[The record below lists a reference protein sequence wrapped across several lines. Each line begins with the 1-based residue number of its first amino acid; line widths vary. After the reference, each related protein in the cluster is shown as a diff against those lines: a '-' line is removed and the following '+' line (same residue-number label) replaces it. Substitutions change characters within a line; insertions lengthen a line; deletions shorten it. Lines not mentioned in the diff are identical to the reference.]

1 MTKQRRIIDSYLSGN
16 YPDDVSEEFVSW
28 FDSPVDQE
36 IKQEE
41 LLASWDALEASAD
54 PQDIRDA
61 FESVKRDL
69 NMMTQ
74 GGYRFRKRGRV
85 IWRHVAAAIVIA
97 ALTAGMTLFLDNLFR
112 PSEQPVE
119 WLDTYCPYGQTL
131 SVALPDGSSIK
142 LNAGSRLMYPTAF
155 SGSTRKIFLSGEA
168 LADIVKDSEKIFVI
182 STNDLNITVH
192 GTLFNVRSYPEDS
205 ESEVILFSGSIDL
218 NTKHQDHNRKISL
231 TPGDM
236 VRIDRSN
243 GSVAIEDVP
252 TESFSDDASLVFVN
266 TRLIDITAQLER
278 VFDVNFVIGNPD
290 IAQQRYLA
298 SFINGESLD
307 EILAVL
313 AKTGKIKYRKSV
325 KFKTIYID

>member
-16 YPDDVSEEFVSW
+16 YPDDISEEFVSW

-41 LLASWDALEASAD
+41 LLASWDVLEASAD

-168 LADIVKDSEKIFVI
+168 LADVVKDSEKIFVI
-182 STNDLNITVH
+182 STNDLDITVH
-192 GTLFNVRSYPEDS
+192 GTLFNVRSYRRFR
-205 ESEVILFSGSIDL
+205 IGS
-218 NTKHQDHNRKISL
+218 HPFQWFHRFEYEASRPQRKISL

-243 GSVAIEDVP
+243 GSVTNRDVP
-252 TESFSDDASLVFVN
+252 TESFSDDARLVFVN
-266 TRLIDITAQLER
+266 TRLIDITAQLEKGFR
-278 VFDVNFVIGNPD
+278 CQF
-290 IAQQRYLA
+290 RH
-298 SFINGESLD
+298 
-307 EILAVL
+307 
-313 AKTGKIKYRKSV
+313 RKSRYRSTKIPGFLYQWRV
-325 KFKTIYID
+325 P

>member
-1 MTKQRRIIDSYLSGN
+1 MTKQRRIIDSYLSGY

-54 PQDIRDA
+54 PQDIADA

-69 NMMTQ
+69 NMMNQ
-74 GGYRFRKRGRV
+74 GGGRFRKHGRV

-97 ALTAGMTLFLDNLFR
+97 VLSAGMMLFLGHLFR
-112 PSEQPVE
+112 PGEPVE
-119 WLDTYCPYGQTL
+119 WLDAYCPYGQTL

-142 LNAGSRLMYPTAF
+142 LNAGSRLLYPTAF
-155 SGSTRKIFLSGEA
+155 SGSTRKVFLSGEVF
-168 LADIVKDSEKIFVI
+168 ADIAKDPEKIFII
-182 STNDLNITVH
+182 STNDLDITVH
-192 GTLFNVRSYPEDS
+192 GTSFNVRSYPEDS

-218 NTKHQDHNRKISL
+218 NTKYQDHNRKISL
-231 TPGDM
+231 IPGDM

-243 GSVAIEDVP
+243 GSVAIEDIP
-252 TESFSDDASLVFVN
+252 TESFSEDASLVFVN

-278 VFDVNFVIGNPD
+278 VFDVDFVIGNPD
-290 IAQQRYLA
+290 IALQRYLA

-313 AKTGKIKYRKSV
+313 AKTGKIEYRKSV
-325 KFKTIYID
+325 KSKTIYID